1 MTGPTEPTRAPLPT
15 AREGPARTGPATR
28 TLGPPDRADGEA
40 GMASPSTGTEDP
52 SPEELSRAA
61 AVFALLASPVRL
73 HVLWL
78 LARGEHNVT
87 SLAERVGQSLP
98 AVSQHLTK
106 LRLAGLV
113 DARRVGRH
121 TVYLANDPAVGVVV
135 ERAIGHLTEGRER
148 PRPAVRAR

>member
-1 MTGPTEPTRAPLPT
+1 
-15 AREGPARTGPATR
+15 
-28 TLGPPDRADGEA
+28 
-40 GMASPSTGTEDP
+40 MASPSTGPEDP
-52 SPEELSRAA
+52 SPEELRRAA

-113 DARRVGRH
+113 DARRAGRH
-121 TVYLANDPAVGVVV
+121 TVYLANDPAIGTVV
-135 ERAIGHLTEGRER
+135 ERALGHLAGRR
-148 PRPAVRAR
+148 TNSAPGARAR

>member
-1 MTGPTEPTRAPLPT
+1 
-15 AREGPARTGPATR
+15 
-28 TLGPPDRADGEA
+28 
-40 GMASPSTGTEDP
+40 MASPSTGTEDP
-52 SPEELSRAA
+52 SPEELRRAA

-78 LARGEHNVT
+78 LAQGEHHVT

-113 DARRVGRH
+113 DARRAGRH
-121 TVYLANDPAVGVVV
+121 TVYLATDPAVGAVV
-135 ERAIGHLTEGRER
+135 ERVLGHLAEDRAAV
-148 PRPAVRAR
+148 RPAARAR